1 MFKTKTLIE
10 LMEDSGKAKV
20 NMRLANRLS
29 GGLDDESKQTVEELL
44 SRMNDKGNDIFSELE
59 SFCLMAIE
67 SVTERGNELTGQDIS
82 EYLLSIDSALI
93 ETDVAMSTLRTE
105 LNFLEM
111 AYRDEYNKFY
121 MEQFDGTV
129 NDRTSYA
136 ESKTVKERYI
146 LFVKREFYESL
157 TSRRDAVM
165 RVYKSL
171 ERWAWRVMHA
181 DKQ

>member
-44 SRMNDKGNDIFSELE
+44 SRMNDKGNDLFSELE
-59 SFCLMAIE
+59 NFCLMVIE
-67 SVTERGNELTGQDIS
+67 SVTDRGNELTGQDIS

-93 ETDVAMSTLRTE
+93 ETDVAMSTLKTE
-105 LNFLEM
+105 LDFLDM
-111 AYRDEYNKFY
+111 AFKDEYNKFY
-121 MEQFDGTV
+121 MQQFDGTI
-129 NDRTSYA
+129 NDRTSFA
-136 ESKTVKERYI
+136 ESKTVKERYT
-146 LFVKREFYESL
+146 LFVKRAFYDSL
-157 TSRRDAVM
+157 VSRRDAVM

-171 ERWAWRVMHA
+171 ERWAWRIMQSN
-181 DKQ
+181 K

>member
-1 MFKTKTLIE
+1 MFKPKTLIE

-29 GGLDDESKQTVEELL
+29 GGLDDESKRTVEELL
-44 SRMNDKGNDIFSELE
+44 SRMNDKGNDIFSSLE
-59 SFCLMAIE
+59 EYCL
-67 SVTERGNELTGQDIS
+67 SVIGIVTGGGEDLTGQVIA
-82 EYLLSIDSALI
+82 EYLLSVDSALI
-93 ETDVAMSTLRTE
+93 EIDVAMSTLRAE

-136 ESKTVKERYI
+136 ESKTVKERYT

-157 TSRRDAVM
+157 TSRRDAIQ

-171 ERWAWRVMHA
+171 ERWAWKSMNTDR
-181 DKQ
+181 

>member
-1 MFKTKTLIE
+1 MFKPKTLIE
-10 LMEDSGKAKV
+10 LMEDSGKARV
-20 NMRLANRLS
+20 NMRLSNRLS

-44 SRMNDKGNDIFSELE
+44 DRMNEKGSDIFSALE
-59 SFCLMAIE
+59 DYCLSIIE
-67 SVTERGNELTGQDIS
+67 VVTEGGESLTGQSIA
-82 EYLLSIDSALI
+82 EYLLNVDSALI
-93 ETDVAMSTLRTE
+93 EIDTAMSTLRTE

-136 ESKTVKERYI
+136 ESKTVKERYT

-157 TSRRDAVM
+157 TSRRDAIM

-171 ERWAWRVMHA
+171 ERWSWKNMYA